1 MPGKVK
7 VRVVAGRNLPVMD
20 RSSDTT
26 DAFAEVKL
34 GDTTFKTDVYRKSL
48 NPAWNSDWFKFEVD
62 DLELQD
68 EPLQIRIMDYDTY
81 SANDA
86 IGKVYIDLNPLLLPQ
101 PGQRPVSLTES
112 SGVSLPVTGGGC
124 VMSGWLPVYDTMH
137 GIRGEVQI
145 IVKVELFSD
154 LNKFRQSSCG
164 VQFFCSPEVPEGF
177 KAQFLPGFV
186 EELVVNDDPE
196 YKWIDKIRT
205 PRASNEAR
213 QLLFSKLSGEVRRK
227 IGLKALELGGNAVI
241 GYRQN
246 FDLEGESGIVVRGI
260 GTAVTLSRLQHGETV
275 QSAQLSPGIST
286 SAQASSSP
294 PRASRENSAGLE
306 LAASPEATGDVWPES
321 PATPGVSCGPQ
332 TFHSTPSAA
341 TPLTNGNNQQCLKSA
356 TSKEI
361 GLNVS
366 NLKCESEHGTP
377 PRGASAGSSSS
388 EKHAGRHIRALDKE
402 MPEFPFLTI
411 TKLPPGFL
419 LHLGG
424 MVSSKS
430 VKLLEELDD
439 REDSDAREAWW
450 VEIRQEVRSHAKAL
464 GCNMIVGYQEK
475 TVIWDDVLI
484 LTSSGT
490 AAVCNLGFMA
500 ELDTSGPVSGIMPG
514 RMPGSEAKILQSE
527 CSVCHIPYLES
538 SVPFP
543 IKLVKCGQCGRGKV
557 PDILLTTVEPPPMV
571 EILGQGGLIQARVL
585 RLKKDLKGENNAREV
600 SDALPFMEYE
610 IHRQLVNKLKV
621 KGMNAIFGLT
631 VDLSMSDRMLVALV
645 TGTAVYLSALPS
657 PDVPKVLDTTC
668 QVQDPTHLA
677 RLQAKLREKV
687 EANKEY
693 FGLAGVNPKDA
704 SEAEVEE
711 KGSELELSAGNKDTC
726 VLEVDDIDDADIVDS
741 LLDAHPPPG
750 FQVISVHTPV
760 GEDQTQ
766 AISLCQTFSQV
777 WRGKLPC
784 TSRDFSSASQ
794 HLVAAVCFKLRRM
807 QPCLISSLEWSVDLD
822 DENEVQI
829 SVSGVAVAFVD
840 KKEKDDDSK
849 KKDSSQEEREL
860 MFRLDEVQPFQ
871 PPPSEGGSDRLSLA
885 KLRQARPP
893 PYFFSS
899 LSNPKFG
906 INMTPAPFIPG
917 ARIDHHLGS
926 LNFFFI
932 RESTNIRETGG
943 LSTFVQRF
951 LSEVL
956 GILRAHV
963 SSLGGNAVTSY
974 FMSSCILSHVPHKN
988 QAQCLINVGGDIVS
1002 VSYVCK

>member
-1 MPGKVK
+1 MSKPKLKV
-7 VRVVAGRNLPVMD
+7 LP
-20 RSSDTT
+20 RS
-26 DAFAEVKL
+26 
-34 GDTTFKTDVYRKSL
+34 
-48 NPAWNSDWFKFEVD
+48 
-62 DLELQD
+62 
-68 EPLQIRIMDYDTY
+68 
-81 SANDA
+81 
-86 IGKVYIDLNPLLLPQ
+86 
-101 PGQRPVSLTES
+101 
-112 SGVSLPVTGGGC
+112 
-124 VMSGWLPVYDTMH
+124 
-137 GIRGEVQI
+137 
-145 IVKVELFSD
+145 
-154 LNKFRQSSCG
+154 
-164 VQFFCSPEVPEGF
+164 
-177 KAQFLPGFV
+177 
-186 EELVVNDDPE
+186 
-196 YKWIDKIRT
+196 
-205 PRASNEAR
+205 
-213 QLLFSKLSGEVRRK
+213 
-227 IGLKALELGGNAVI
+227 
-241 GYRQN
+241 
-246 FDLEGESGIVVRGI
+246 
-260 GTAVTLSRLQHGETV
+260 
-275 QSAQLSPGIST
+275 
-286 SAQASSSP
+286 
-294 PRASRENSAGLE
+294 
-306 LAASPEATGDVWPES
+306 AASPEVTGDTWPDS
-321 PATPGVSCGPQ
+321 PGVSYGPQ
-332 TFHSTPSAA
+332 TFHSTPGPAA
-341 TPLTNGNNQQCLKSA
+341 PLTNGLKSA

-366 NLKCESEHGTP
+366 TQKCESEHGTP

-388 EKHAGRHIRALDKE
+388 DKHAARHVRALDKE

-419 LHLGG
+419 VHLGG

-464 GCNMIVGYQEK
+464 GCNMVVGYQEK
-475 TVIWDDVLI
+475 TVIWEDVLI

-500 ELDTSGPVSGIMPG
+500 ELDTSGPVSGLMPG
-514 RMPGSEAKILQSE
+514 RMPGSEAKILQPE

-543 IKLVKCGQCGRGKV
+543 IKLVRCGLCGKGKV

-571 EILGQGGLIQARVL
+571 DIVGQGGLIQARVL

-631 VDLSMSDRMLVALV
+631 VNLSMSDRMLVALV

-657 PDVPKVLDTTC
+657 PDIPKVLNTTC
-668 QVQDPTHLA
+668 QVQDPTNLA
-677 RLQAKLREKV
+677 KLQTKLREKV

-693 FGLAGVNPKDA
+693 FGLVGVNPKDNT
-704 SEAEVEE
+704 EAEVED

-760 GEDQTQ
+760 GEDPSLS
-766 AISLCQTFSQV
+766 ISLCQTFSQV
-777 WRGKLPC
+777 WRAKLPC

-794 HLVAAVCFKLRRM
+794 HLIAAVCFKLRRM

-822 DENEVQI
+822 DENEVQL

-849 KKDSSQEEREL
+849 KDASQEEREL
-860 MFRLDEVQPFQ
+860 MFRLDEVQPFL
-871 PPPSEGGSDRLSLA
+871 PAPSEGGSDKQSLA

-899 LSNPKFG
+899 KSNPKFG

-917 ARIDHHLGS
+917 ARIEHHLGS

-956 GILRAHV
+956 GILRSHV
-963 SSLGGNAVTSY
+963 SALGGNAVTCY

-1002 VSYVCK
+1002 CSYVNK

>member
-101 PGQRPVSLTES
+101 PGQRPASLTDS
-112 SGVSLPVTGGGC
+112 SGQPVTGGGC

-137 GIRGEVQI
+137 GIRGEVHI

-164 VQFFCSPEVPEGF
+164 VQFFCCPEVPEGF
-177 KAQFLPGFV
+177 KAQFVPGFV

-246 FDLEGESGIVVRGI
+246 FDFEGESGIVVRGI
-260 GTAVTLSRLQHGETV
+260 GTAVTLSRLQQGEPG
-275 QSAQLSPGIST
+275 QSSQLSPGIST

-294 PRASRENSAGLE
+294 PRTSRENSAGLE
-306 LAASPEATGDVWPES
+306 LPASPETTGVVLPDS
-321 PATPGVSCGPQ
+321 PATPGVSYGPD
-332 TFHSTPSAA
+332 TFHSTPG
-341 TPLTNGNNQQCLKSA
+341 PA
-356 TSKEI
+356 TSKEM

-366 NLKCESEHGTP
+366 NQKYESEHGTP

-388 EKHAGRHIRALDKE
+388 EKYSARHIRAVDKE

-464 GCNMIVGYQEK
+464 GCNMVVGYQEK
-475 TVIWDDVLI
+475 TVIWEDVLI

-500 ELDTSGPVSGIMPG
+500 ELDTSGPVSGLMPG
-514 RMPGSEAKILQSE
+514 RMPGSEARIMQSW

-621 KGMNAIFGLT
+621 KGMNAIFGLS
-631 VDLSMSDRMLVALV
+631 VNLSMSDRMLVALA

-657 PDVPKVLDTTC
+657 PDMPKVLDTTC
-668 QVQDPTHLA
+668 QVQDPSHLA
-677 RLQAKLREKV
+677 KLQTKLKEKV

-693 FGLAGVNPKDA
+693 FGLVGGNPRDA
-704 SEAEVEE
+704 TDAEVEE
-711 KGSELELSAGNKDTC
+711 KGAELELSAGNKDTC

-750 FQVISVHTPV
+750 FQVISIHTPV
-760 GEDQTQ
+760 GEDRGQ
-766 AISLCQTFSQV
+766 AVSLCQTFSQV

-794 HLVAAVCFKLRRM
+794 HMVASVCFKLRRM
-807 QPCLISSLEWSVDLD
+807 QPCLISSLEWNVDLD

-840 KKEKDDDSK
+840 KDKKEETK
-849 KKDSSQEEREL
+849 KKDSTQEDKEL
-860 MFRLDEVQPFQ
+860 MFHLEEVQPPQ
-871 PPPSEGGSDRLSLA
+871 LGSSEGSDRQSQVR
-885 KLRQARPP
+885 LRQVRPP
-893 PYFFSS
+893 PYF
-899 LSNPKFG
+899 LAATNNPRVG
-906 INMTPAPFIPG
+906 ITMTPAPFIPG

-956 GILRAHV
+956 GILRSHV

-1002 VSYVCK
+1002 GSHVC